1 MAADATKGSQSL
13 ADVYES
19 IKGAVVTVETP
30 DGNGSGFAV
39 REDGIL
45 ATNQHVIAG
54 HATVRVSFAD
64 RNDAD
69 ARVLQSFRDVDLA
82 FLLVEKPLRH
92 VIPLHDGEQ
101 LRVGQEVFAVGNPF
115 SLGHT
120 LTKGT
125 ISAVNRP
132 IDGVPW
138 LQTDTSI
145 NPGNSG
151 GPLCDLNGHVVG
163 MATWGIKH
171 DDRGFPVE
179 GLSFALPVSI
189 IKAKLAQLPEGDA
202 LLRTLHCPVCGSA
215 NKKGEYCEKCGAE
228 LDRYV
233 EEDTE
238 SSEEQTLL
246 ETCPVCQTKA
256 QHDQRHCGHC
266 GASLELAFLG
276 TCPVCQTEAQ
286 QDQQY
291 CGHCGASLMLEA
303 DED

>member
-1 MAADATKGSQSL
+1 MAADTTKGSQSL

-45 ATNQHVIAG
+45 ATNRHVIDG
-54 HATVRVSFAD
+54 HAAVRVSFAD
-64 RNDAD
+64 RNDTV
-69 ARVLQSFRDVDLA
+69 ARVLQYFSDVDLA
-82 FLLVEKPLRH
+82 FLLVEKPLQQ
-92 VIPLHDGEQ
+92 VLSLQDGEQ
-101 LRVGQEVFAVGNPF
+101 LRVGQEIFAVGNPF

-189 IKAKLAQLPEGDA
+189 IKAKLAHVPDGHE
-202 LLRTLHCPVCGSA
+202 LLETLHCPVCGSV
-215 NKKGEYCEKCGAE
+215 NKKGKYCETCGTE
-228 LDRYV
+228 LARYV
-233 EEDTE
+233 EGAAK
-238 SSEEQTLL
+238 SSEKQTLL

-256 QHDQRHCGHC
+256 QHGQRHCGHC

-291 CGHCGASLMLEA
+291 CGHCGASLILEA

>member
-1 MAADATKGSQSL
+1 MAADTTKGSQSL

-54 HATVRVSFAD
+54 HAAVRVSFAD

-82 FLLVEKPLRH
+82 FLLVEKPLQQ
-92 VIPLHDGEQ
+92 VLSLQDGEQ
-101 LRVGQEVFAVGNPF
+101 LRVGQDVFAVGNPL
-115 SLGHT
+115 SLGQT

-132 IDGVPW
+132 IHGVPW
-138 LQTDTSI
+138 LQTDTAL

-163 MATWGIKH
+163 MTTWRRKS
-171 DDRGFPVE
+171 DDPNIPVE
-179 GLSFALPVSI
+179 GLNFALPVSI
-189 IKAKLAQLPEGDA
+189 IKTKLAQLPEGDA

-215 NKKGEYCEKCGAE
+215 NKKGQYCETCGAD
-228 LDRYV
+228 LARYV
-233 EEDTE
+233 EEDVE
-238 SSEEQTLL
+238 SSEKQTLL

-256 QHDQRHCGHC
+256 QHGQRHCGHC
-266 GASLELAFLG
+266 GASLELALLRI
-276 TCPVCQTEAQ
+276 CPVCQTEARQ
-286 QDQQY
+286 GQQY
-291 CGHCGASLMLEA
+291 CGHCGASLMPETGEA
-303 DED
+303 